1 LQDVKYKSKES
12 TDLDKA
18 VAETSNDKS
27 SVQAELDAVMKYLKG
42 IEDRCIAKAE
52 THEERAARFKA
63 EIEGLKQALQ
73 ILNEEAAFIQKKS
86 FTLRPARPSASPPT
100 SLRNTGK
107 PNSI

>member
-86 FTLRPARPSASPPT
+86 RTLRGVR
-100 SLRNTGK
+100 LHVQ
-107 PNSI
+107 